1 MTIRDFTV
9 QTEHGHPQITTINT
23 SYPVDSTRV
32 GVAEKTET
40 LTVSSMDTSQ
50 VIIDQAETI
59 RERRKSVVSNYHK
72 TESIHGSIENSVDK
86 ASVPEFF
93 EPTVSRKLDPR
104 DRTRKQGTETRDTV
118 LSGTTQKAERRTSR
132 PTCCD
137 VTITSTPHG
146 TTFRAGSPDTSKD
159 KDIWW
164 LVLVPVILAILL
176 IVAGV
181 TIYKKKNRYVTRT

>member
-1 MTIRDFTV
+1 MTIRDSTV

-40 LTVSSMDTSQ
+40 LTVSLMDTSH
-50 VIIDQAETI
+50 VIIDQTETI
-59 RERRKSVVSNYHK
+59 RERTRSVISKLYDK
-72 TESIHGSIENSVDK
+72 TESTHGSIENSVDK

-93 EPTVSRKLDPR
+93 ELTVSRKLDPR
-104 DRTRKQGTETRDTV
+104 DRTRKQGTETHDTV
-118 LSGTTQKAERRTSR
+118 LPGRTQKAERRRT
-132 PTCCD
+132 TCCD
-137 VTITSTPHG
+137 VKTTPTPHG

-164 LVLVPVILAILL
+164 LMLVPVILAILL